1 MNKRK
6 IDNKNISINMYITA
20 RQFKNAIE
28 IEEAIII
35 PAKQNNLPDGIVL
48 SFGDSIKLTA
58 RGNKM
63 VTKIFPFLV
72 NKAFSCEV
80 YLKLILIESGIKL
93 EELNHRDLHNL
104 KKLYDNTTEEF
115 KKMFFDYFLKVY
127 GEQANKEFLENEIN
141 AISNVFL
148 KWRYIYED
156 LDKEN
161 IVNYGFLN
169 IFCAF
174 LDIYAR
180 ALIQTK
186 YGYDVSKDMR

>member
-1 MNKRK
+1 M
-6 IDNKNISINMYITA
+6 
-20 RQFKNAIE
+20 
-28 IEEAIII
+28 
-35 PAKQNNLPDGIVL
+35 
-48 SFGDSIKLTA
+48 
-58 RGNKM
+58 
-63 VTKIFPFLV
+63 
-72 NKAFSCEV
+72 

-104 KKLYDNTTEEF
+104 KKLYNKTTEEF

-127 GEQANKEFLENEIN
+127 GEQANKEFLEKEIR
-141 AISNVFL
+141 AISNVFS

-169 IFCAF
+169 IFCEF

-186 YGYDVSKDMR
+186 YSYDVSKDMR

>member
-1 MNKRK
+1 
-6 IDNKNISINMYITA
+6 MYITA

-115 KKMFFDYFLKVY
+115 KKMFFSSTFP
-127 GEQANKEFLENEIN
+127 F
-141 AISNVFL
+141 
-148 KWRYIYED
+148 
-156 LDKEN
+156 
-161 IVNYGFLN
+161 
-169 IFCAF
+169 
-174 LDIYAR
+174 
-180 ALIQTK
+180 
-186 YGYDVSKDMR
+186 